1 MLEAESTPTIPS
13 TPKILIMRI
22 EAIKDLLYRIADDD
36 LILGHRQSEW
46 TGIGP
51 ILEEDIAFSS
61 MAQDEIGH
69 AQAYY
74 VILHEL
80 FGEANPDALAF
91 GRKAGDFR
99 CCQLV
104 EYPIGDYAFSLVRHV
119 LYDVAEGIRLEAL
132 TQSSFRPLAEL
143 AKKLAREERYHY
155 LHGTTWLKQLGK
167 ATQEANQNLQAAIDF
182 AYPRALALFEPTAED
197 AAIVAD
203 GLQVSEAEL
212 EKRWVDAVGHLLA
225 ESGLR
230 VPAVADKTA
239 HYGGRQGRHTEHLDK
254 LLAEM
259 DEVFAIDPAAIW

>member
-1 MLEAESTPTIPS
+1 MNIV
-13 TPKILIMRI
+13 
-22 EAIKDLLYRIADDD
+22 AIKDLLYRLADDD

-74 VILHEL
+74 VILNEL
-80 FGEANPDALAF
+80 FGEGSPDALAF

-104 EYPIGDYAFSLVRHV
+104 EFPIGDYAFSLVRHA
-119 LYDVAEGIRLEAL
+119 LYDLAESIRLESL
-132 TQSSFRPLAEL
+132 TKSSFRPLAEL
-143 AKKLAREERYHY
+143 SKKLLREERYH
-155 LHGTTWLKQLGK
+155 HMHATIWIKQLGLS
-167 ATQEANQNLQAAIDF
+167 TQEANQRLQSAIDF
-182 AYPRALALFEPTAED
+182 AYPHALALFEPTAQD
-197 AAIVAD
+197 DTIVAE
-203 GLQVSEAEL
+203 GLQASEGEL
-212 EKRWVDAVGHLLA
+212 ESKWIEAVTQLLS

-230 VPAVADKTA
+230 LPAVVDKTV
-239 HYGGRQGRHTEHLDK
+239 HYGGRHGKHTEHLDK

-259 DEVFAIDPAAIW
+259 DEVFAIDETAVW

>member
-1 MLEAESTPTIPS
+1 MNV
-13 TPKILIMRI
+13 
-22 EAIKDLLYRIADDD
+22 EAIKDLLFRIADDD

-80 FGEANPDALAF
+80 FGEAAPDQLGF
-91 GRKAGDFR
+91 SRKSDAFR

-104 EYPIGDYAFSLVRHV
+104 EYPIGDYAFSLMRHA
-119 LYDVAEGIRLEAL
+119 LYDVAESIRLEDL
-132 TQSSFRPLAEL
+132 TRSSFRPLAEL
-143 AKKLAREERYHY
+143 AKKLLREERYHY
-155 LHGTTWLKQLGK
+155 LHATTWLKQLGR
-167 ATQEANQNLQAAIDF
+167 ATEEANHNLQAALDLT
-182 AYPRALALFEPTAED
+182 YPLALGLFEPTELD

-203 GLQVSEAEL
+203 GIQSSEAEL
-212 EKRWVDAVGHLLA
+212 QAHW
-225 ESGLR
+225 ESAIQALCLDCGLK
-230 VPAVADKTA
+230 VPQVTNPTA
-239 HYGGRQGRHTEHLDK
+239 HHGGRKGKHTEHLDK

-259 DEVFAIDPAAIW
+259 DEVFAIDTTAAW

>member
-1 MLEAESTPTIPS
+1 MNID
-13 TPKILIMRI
+13 
-22 EAIKDLLYRIADDD
+22 AIKDLLYRLADDE

-74 VILHEL
+74 VILNEL
-80 FGEANPDALAF
+80 FGEASPDALAF

-104 EYPIGDYAFSLVRHV
+104 EYPIGDYAFSLVRHA
-119 LYDVAEGIRLEAL
+119 LYDLAESIRLDAL
-132 TQSSFRPLAEL
+132 TKSSFRPLAEL
-143 AKKLAREERYHY
+143 AKKLLREERYHY
-155 LHGTTWLKQLGK
+155 LHATTWLKQLGK
-167 ATQEANQNLQAAIDF
+167 STTTANQNLQAAIDF
-182 AYPRALALFEPTAED
+182 AYPRALGLFEPTAQD

-212 EKRWVDAVGHLLA
+212 EGLWTDAVAQMLA
-225 ESGLR
+225 DSGLR

-259 DEVFAIDPAAIW
+259 DEVFAIDPTAIW